1 MAAIRYHR
9 LAFSGPGQKKFM
21 TEDQIRL
28 DDGAS
33 CERMMGM
40 WSRLAGAFIAQ
51 EIGKETS
58 MREAKTRF
66 DIRLKTRRELLWAAT
81 ASIGVGLA
89 GARNRAGA
97 QSNTVLKVSTFP
109 GVTNVPI
116 FAAEHKGFF
125 AKNRL
130 TIDLVYT
137 PNSRVQRD
145 GLAKGDYQV
154 IQTAADNCVAMVELD
169 KTDAIIV
176 AGGDN
181 GFNHIIVQPEINRLS
196 DLRDKTVV
204 VDAPNTAFALLL
216 YKALKDSGLNKGDYK
231 VNSVGGT
238 GERLAAMTGD
248 KTNVAAI
255 MGLPFIFSATAVG
268 LKDLGSAYRSV
279 GAYQSDSAVVMHE
292 WAAANR
298 DSLVRYIKA
307 VVEGRRWLLDPANK
321 AEATQLL
328 ADNAKVPLDMAA
340 KSYAMLSAPDGGYAK
355 DAKFDLQGFENV
367 LKLRAEIEG
376 QWGGN
381 PPPPEKYIDL
391 SYYDQAIA
399 GL

>member
-1 MAAIRYHR
+1 
-9 LAFSGPGQKKFM
+9 
-21 TEDQIRL
+21 
-28 DDGAS
+28 
-33 CERMMGM
+33 
-40 WSRLAGAFIAQ
+40 
-51 EIGKETS
+51 

-66 DIRLKTRRELLWAAT
+66 HVRPKTSRELLWTAT
-81 ASIGVGLA
+81 ATIGLGLA
-89 GARNRAGA
+89 GLRNRAGA
-97 QSNTVLKVSTFP
+97 RGNTALKVSTFP

-125 AKNRL
+125 TKNGL
-130 TIDLVYT
+130 SIDLVYT
-137 PNSRVQRD
+137 PNSRMQRD
-145 GLAKGDYQV
+145 GLAKGEYQI

-169 KTDAIIV
+169 KTDAVIV

-181 GFNHIIVQPEINRLS
+181 GFNHIIVQPEINQLS

-238 GERLAAMTGD
+238 DERLAAMTGD

-255 MGLPFIFSATAVG
+255 MGLPFIFSATAAG
-268 LKDLGSAYRSV
+268 LKDMGSAYRSV
-279 GAYQSDSAVVMHE
+279 GAYQSDSAVATRQ

-298 DSLVRYIKA
+298 DSLVSYIKA

-328 ADNAKVPLDMAA
+328 ADKAKVPVDMATRTFA
-340 KSYAMLSAPDGGYAK
+340 LLLASDGAYAK
-355 DAKFDLQGFENV
+355 DAKFDREGFRNV

-381 PPPPEKYIDL
+381 PPAPEKYMDL

>member
-1 MAAIRYHR
+1 
-9 LAFSGPGQKKFM
+9 
-21 TEDQIRL
+21 
-28 DDGAS
+28 
-33 CERMMGM
+33 
-40 WSRLAGAFIAQ
+40 
-51 EIGKETS
+51 

-66 DIRLKTRRELLWAAT
+66 NIRLRTRRELLWTAT
-81 ASIGVGLA
+81 ATIGLGLA
-89 GARNRAGA
+89 GARHRAGA
-97 QSNTVLKVSTFP
+97 QGNTVLKVSTFP

-125 AKNRL
+125 AKNGL

-145 GLAKGDYQV
+145 GLAKGEYQI

-196 DLRDKTVV
+196 DLREKTVV

-248 KTNVAAI
+248 KSNIAAI
-255 MGLPFIFSATAVG
+255 MGLPDRGRPQG
-268 LKDLGSAYRSV
+268 LGIGIPFGGRLP
-279 GAYQSDSAVVMHE
+279 
-292 WAAANR
+292 
-298 DSLVRYIKA
+298 VR
-307 VVEGRRWLLDPANK
+307 
-321 AEATQLL
+321 
-328 ADNAKVPLDMAA
+328 
-340 KSYAMLSAPDGGYAK
+340 LS
-355 DAKFDLQGFENV
+355 
-367 LKLRAEIEG
+367 
-376 QWGGN
+376 GGN
-381 PPPPEKYIDL
+381 APMGGRQ
-391 SYYDQAIA
+391 SR
-399 GL
+399 